1 MSKAARRKAKQKEK
15 ERIVSKLRKKKNEV
29 FKSNDLS
36 LSPLELKISS
46 IFLGD
51 MSLDYL
57 EKYKDHRRL
66 KVFYHKGTKCAFCS
80 KEGVRLIKRMD
91 NGSIHVDL
99 YTADLTLMT
108 VDHIIPKSFGGDMS
122 LDNLRPMCKICN
134 NQRQTT
140 MLGDELELFLGV
152 PIH

>member
-15 ERIVSKLRKKKNEV
+15 IVSKLKKKKNEV

-51 MSLDYL
+51 MSLDHL

-80 KEGVRLIKRMD
+80 KKGVRLIKRMD

-122 LDNLRPMCKICN
+122 LDNLRPMCMPCN
-134 NQRQTT
+134 SARQTN
-140 MLGDELELFLGV
+140 MVGNELELFLGV
-152 PIH
+152 PIE